1 MKKQFLFGLLAA
13 GFLSACSSDDS
24 QIGEN
29 IASNEYGM
37 IEGQPAFLSLGIAMP
52 GGDQTRANDDFEDGI
67 ESEYV
72 VKNGWLVLFKG
83 SSEASAKFFKKYE
96 IPVGDLKE
104 TGKEY
109 FPMESSTQ
117 ITSTSK
123 KYVQEID
130 APYLS
135 ASEKLY
141 AYVILNDNG
150 ISLPTSG
157 TFEDFSTTVFKAIGL
172 ADAAAEAK
180 GYGAMN
186 ATKGLVMT
194 SVPFSTKQGGS
205 ADPTGA
211 TIMTLTPIEASAVYD
226 TKAKAEAST
235 TSTCIYVE
243 RAAAKVQVTL
253 PNDITD
259 PVDAAKK
266 VSFLGW
272 CLGNTNNSTTGY
284 YNTRQVDAAW
294 LPYFNEKS
302 ATATPATKY
311 RFVCVS
317 PFFSTGHTM
326 GYRTYFGYDVN
337 YDSNTGLTNGEVL
350 DTDHSLASEACTYTY
365 ENTFDEN
372 SQIFANTTY
381 VSIKAKLNGGND
393 FYIIETA
400 RNTPLDV
407 TNLKNKLGANVGAQL
422 ATQIDEIVAKIET
435 AINTDLAL
443 TTPTLGT
450 GITSVTFNLKHEV
463 TLGTKDADAHVP
475 YTDKLVLDEV
485 KFNTVDATAAQ
496 LAALNALYY
505 EAGVT
510 IATKLSANLT
520 GYTPDVVT
528 MYQGGVA
535 YYAVRIAHFG
545 DEETLWSAP
554 NSAYNNYDLIYPTN
568 GKSKHT
574 TGDTPDTPITYGASR
589 EAAWLG
595 RWGVVR
601 NNWYSLTVNDV
612 VGVGDAVPVDYSGT
626 GTGEPGTTP
635 DDNPD
640 PKYFIAAHVHIVP
653 WVLREQ
659 GVVLK

>member
-1 MKKQFLFGLLAA
+1 MKKQVLFGLLAA
-13 GFLSACSSDDS
+13 GLFTACSNDDS
-24 QIGEN
+24 RIEEN
-29 IASNEYGM
+29 KATNEYGM

-52 GGDQTRANDDFEDGI
+52 GGDQTRANDDFNDGI
-67 ESEYV
+67 EDEYV
-72 VKNGWLVLFKG
+72 VKNGTLILFKG
-83 SSEASAKFFKKYE
+83 SSEASAQFFKKYE
-96 IPVGDLKE
+96 IPVADLKE

-150 ISLPTSG
+150 ITLPTSG
-157 TFEDFSTTVFKAIGL
+157 TFEEWSTKVFKTIGL
-172 ADAAAEAK
+172 GATAEAK

-186 ATKGLVMT
+186 TTTGLVMT

-226 TKAKAEAST
+226 TKAAAEAST

-243 RAAAKVQVTL
+243 RAAVKVDVTL
-253 PNDITD
+253 PTTIVD
-259 PVDAAKK
+259 PVDATKK

-294 LPYFNEKS
+294 FPYFNAKN
-302 ATATPATKY
+302 TTTATKY
-311 RFVCVS
+311 RFVCDS

-326 GYRTYFGYDVN
+326 GYRTYFGHDVN
-337 YDSNTGLTNGEVL
+337 YDSNTGLTNGKVL
-350 DTDHSLASEACTYTY
+350 DADHTLATGDCTYTY

-381 VSIKAKLNGGND
+381 VSIKAQLNGGNS

-400 RNTPLDV
+400 RNTPLDE
-407 TNLKNKLGANVGAQL
+407 TKLKNKLGANVGAQL

-435 AINTDLAL
+435 AINADLAL
-443 TTPTLGT
+443 ATPTLGT
-450 GITSVTFNLKHEV
+450 GITSVTFNLKHNV

-485 KFNTVDATAAQ
+485 KFNTTDATPAQ
-496 LAALNALYY
+496 LAALNALEY
-505 EAGVT
+505 ESGVT
-510 IATKLSANLT
+510 IATKLAAALT

-528 MYQGGVA
+528 MYEGGVA

-545 DEETLWSAP
+545 DAETPWSAP
-554 NSAYNNYDLIYPTN
+554 NSAYNDYDKIYPTD
-568 GKSKHT
+568 GQSLHT
-574 TGDTPDTPITYGASR
+574 TGDTPNAPQNYGASR
-589 EAAWLG
+589 KAAWLG

-612 VGVGDAVPVDYSGT
+612 VGVGDALPVDYSGT

-640 PKYFIAAHVHIVP
+640 PKYFIAAHIHIVP
-653 WVLREQ
+653 WVKRTQ
-659 GVVLK
+659 AVDLK